1 MAKRVYDVC
10 WGQKDA
16 KSDKVH
22 WKQIGVV
29 LETEKGFSLKLEM
42 VPTGWDGW
50 AKLFE
55 PKAKEA
61 APEASPAPKRFAD
74 DMKDDIPFR

>member
-1 MAKRVYDVC
+1 MAKKRYDVC

-29 LETEKGFSLKLEM
+29 LQTEKGFSLKLET
-42 VPTGWDGW
+42 VPVGWDGW
-50 AKLFE
+50 AVLYE
-55 PKAKEA
+55 PKAKEDKAPAKTA
-61 APEASPAPKRFAD
+61 ADLE
-74 DMKDDIPFR
+74 DDIPF